1 MKEERRLVWRVLRRW
16 KETEDSG
23 RFLGRDE
30 VDPWLQGED
39 GANLLLIAVQ
49 SPIELSH
56 FVAVGQSNAPAA
68 RARLERDQPARG
80 FGEEGEPAA
89 E

>member
-30 VDPWLQGED
+30 V
-39 GANLLLIAVQ
+39 GAGRMSSMGQ
-49 SPIELSH
+49 
-56 FVAVGQSNAPAA
+56 VG
-68 RARLERDQPARG
+68 RPARVVR
-80 FGEEGEPAA
+80 FDL
-89 E
+89 